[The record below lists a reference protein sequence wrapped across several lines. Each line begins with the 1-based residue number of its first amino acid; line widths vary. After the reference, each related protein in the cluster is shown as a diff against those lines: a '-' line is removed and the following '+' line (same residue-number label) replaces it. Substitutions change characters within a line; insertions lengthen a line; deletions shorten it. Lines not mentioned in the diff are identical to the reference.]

1 MLTNLLATLFVLAL
15 ASLFIW
21 LTLRA
26 RRSASPVRR
35 WVGLGA
41 GAVFSLIFLAVSVAA
56 SRGLFLLYGPRGGPV
71 RDITVEATPE
81 RLARGQHIA
90 NTSCVGCHSLNG
102 QLPLSGGKNL
112 SDEAGMPLGD
122 LYTINLT
129 PAGPLA
135 GWTDGEIFRA
145 IRHAAD
151 DRNRRLPVMSAQRVR
166 NLGDED
172 IYSVIA
178 YIRSQPPVQH
188 ETPPPRPS
196 FLTVA
201 MAGANMLPLLPGM
214 APDTII
220 APAPGATLE
229 YGKYMVRWM
238 GCDECHGPNYTGG
251 GGGVLPIGPNLRS
264 VKNWSAGQFITTFRT
279 GTTPFG
285 KQLDSLMMPWNV
297 YGRATDVELTA
308 IHMYLA
314 SLP

>member
-1 MLTNLLATLFVLAL
+1 MLTNVLATTLVVALACLFV
-15 ASLFIW
+15 W

-26 RRSASPVRR
+26 RRSTSPVRK
-35 WVGLGA
+35 WSGLAA
-41 GAVFSLIFLAVSVAA
+41 GGFFSLIFLIVGVAG
-56 SRGLFLLYGPRGGPV
+56 SRGLFMVYGPRGRPV
-71 RDITVEATPE
+71 RDVKVEATPE

-145 IRHAAD
+145 IRDGAD
-151 DRNRRLPVMSAQRVR
+151 NRNRRLPVMSAQRVR
-166 NLGDED
+166 NLSDED

-178 YIRSQPPVQH
+178 YIRSQQPVQH
-188 ETPPPRPS
+188 ETPPPAPS

-201 MAGANMLPLLPGM
+201 MAGANMLPLLPGL
-214 APDTII
+214 APETIV

-229 YGKYMVRWM
+229 YGEYMVKWM
-238 GCDECHGPNYTGG
+238 GCDECHGATYTGG
-251 GGGVLPIGPNLRS
+251 GGGVVPKGPSLRS
-264 VKNWSAGQFITTFRT
+264 VKNWNAEQFIATFRT
-279 GTTPFG
+279 GRTPFG
-285 KQLDSLMMPWNV
+285 KQLDSLMMPWNI
-297 YGRATDVELTA
+297 YGRATDSELTA

-314 SLP
+314 SQP

>member
-1 MLTNLLATLFVLAL
+1 MLTNALATLFVVAL
-15 ASLFIW
+15 TCLFVW

-26 RRSASPVRR
+26 RKSTSPVRK
-35 WVGLGA
+35 WAGVAA
-41 GAVFSLIFLAVSVAA
+41 GALFSVIFMAVTAA
-56 SRGLFLLYGPRGGPV
+56 SSRGMLMLYGPRGRPL
-71 RDITVEATPE
+71 RDLKVEATPE

-135 GWTDGEIFRA
+135 GWTDAEIFRA
-145 IRHAAD
+145 IRDGAD
-151 DRNRRLPVMSAQRVR
+151 NQNRRLPVMSAQRVR
-166 NLGDED
+166 NLSDED

-178 YIRSQPPVQH
+178 YIRSQPAVPH

-201 MAGANMLPLLPGM
+201 LAGANMLPLLPGM
-214 APDTII
+214 AADTIL
-220 APAPGATLE
+220 APAPGPTLE
-229 YGKYMVRWM
+229 YGNYMVTWM

-251 GGGVLPIGPNLRS
+251 GGGVLPKGPSLRS
-264 VKNWSAGQFITTFRT
+264 VKNWSAEQFIATLRT
-279 GTTPFG
+279 GKTPFG

-297 YGRATDVELTA
+297 YGRATDSELTA
-308 IHMYLA
+308 IHTYLT
-314 SLP
+314 SLQ